1 MKIKMM
7 GILIQKEE
15 MMETNKHY
23 KPLLIDSVQVAVD
36 VEEHRFIGFNGNYC
50 AVGTK
55 ALGVVDVSTEKG
67 QYAPVAIS
75 GIVLVEAAEA
85 LVAGDEVT
93 SDATGKAIKVA
104 RTEVVNGYALDSV
117 SAGELVRVVRGI

>member
-1 MKIKMM
+1 MM
-7 GILIQKEE
+7 GVQMLTEGI
-15 MMETNKHY
+15 METNKHY

-117 SAGELVRVVRGI
+117 GAGELVRIVRGI

>member
-1 MKIKMM
+1 M
-7 GILIQKEE
+7 GVQTQTEG
-15 MMETNKHY
+15 MMEANKHY
-23 KPLLIDSVQVAVD
+23 KPLLIDSVKVAID
-36 VEEHRFIGFNGNYC
+36 VEEHRFIGFDGNYC
-50 AVGTK
+50 AVGAK
-55 ALGVVDVSTEKG
+55 ALGVVDVATEKG

-104 RTEVVNGYALDSV
+104 RAEVVNGYALDSV
-117 SAGELVRVVRGI
+117 SAGELVRIVRGI